1 MLEGYRGRSIAD
13 IERDFRW
20 SIPVHY
26 NLGVDCSDRQPPGSL
41 ALIHEKLDGGVERY
55 TFGDLAQ
62 LSNRFANALRSDG
75 IAPGDRVAIVL
86 PQLPATVIAH
96 LAVYKLGGIAVPMST
111 LFGPDAFEMRFRDSG
126 TKLIVTDAATLP
138 RIEEIADHLPSLRRF
153 VLTSGTARDR
163 PSRTVA
169 QMLADGSADLT
180 ATPTKSEDPA
190 LLIYTSGTTGGPK
203 GALHGHRILFGHLP
217 GFELSHDFFPQA
229 DDLFWTPADWA
240 WIGGL
245 MDALFPVMH
254 HGRCTFSMESWGP
267 FDGERVLSRMAKYA
281 VRNTFLPPTALKMMR
296 QRDVR
301 PSRDFRLRTIMSGG
315 EALGEEMLDWVRER
329 LSVTVNEIYGQTEC
343 NYVVGNSSSLYRV
356 KPGSMG
362 KGYPGHQVA
371 VVNELGEP
379 EGPDTLGEIA
389 VKRPDPVTFLEYWQ
403 NPNATKEKYLGEWLL
418 TGDLARGDDEGYLYF
433 AGRKDDVINSAGYR
447 IGPTEIEST
456 LIKHPAVAMAAVI
469 GVPDTIRGEVVKA
482 YITTKQGVEGN
493 RTLAAEIQAF
503 VKTQLA
509 AYEYPREVEFIDQMP
524 LTTTGKIRR
533 NQLRARHQQELQAG
547 PEQKGGSEWQK
558 TSTR

>member
-1 MLEGYRGRSIAD
+1 LLEGYRGRSIAD

-379 EGPDTLGEIA
+379 ERPDTLGEIA

>member
-1 MLEGYRGRSIAD
+1 MFEGYRGRSIEE
-13 IERDFRW
+13 IEREFRW

-26 NLGVDCSDRQPPGSL
+26 NLGVACSDRQLPSSP
-41 ALIHEKLDGGVERY
+41 ALIHEKLDGAVERY
-55 TFGDLAQ
+55 SFGDLAQ
-62 LSNRFANALRSDG
+62 LSNRFANALRADG
-75 IAPGDRVAIVL
+75 VGLGDRVAIVL

-96 LAVYKLGGIAVPMST
+96 LAVYKLGAIAVPMST
-111 LFGPDAFEMRFRDSG
+111 LFGPDAFEMRLRDSG
-126 TKLIVTDAATLP
+126 TKLIVTDQATLP
-138 RIEEIADHLPSLRRF
+138 RIEEIADQLPDLRRF
-153 VLTSGTARDR
+153 VLTSGTARAR
-163 PSRTVA
+163 PSMTVER
-169 QMLADGSADLT
+169 MLSDASPELKAV
-180 ATPTKSEDPA
+180 PTKSEDPA

-245 MDALFPVMH
+245 MDALFPALH
-254 HGRCTFSMESWGP
+254 HGRCTFSLESSGA
-267 FDGERVLSRMAKYA
+267 FDPERALSRMAKYA

-296 QRDVR
+296 QADARPPRDL
-301 PSRDFRLRTIMSGG
+301 RLRTIMSGG

-329 LSVTVNEIYGQTEC
+329 LGVTVNEIYGQTEC
-343 NYVVGNSSSLYRV
+343 NYVVGNSSNLYPV

-362 KGYPGHQVA
+362 RGYPGHRVA
-371 VVNELGEP
+371 VVDEQGEP
-379 EGPDTLGEIA
+379 AGSNNLGEIA
-389 VKRPDPVTFLEYWQ
+389 VKRPDPVMFLGYWQ
-403 NPNATKEKYLGEWLL
+403 NPKATKDKYLGEWLL
-418 TGDLARGDDEGYLYF
+418 TGDLARADDDGYLYF

-469 GVPDTIRGEVVKA
+469 GVPDKIRGEVVKA
-482 YITTKQGVEGN
+482 YITTKHGVERSGA
-493 RTLAAEIQAF
+493 LATEIQAF
-503 VKTQLA
+503 VKTRLA

-533 NQLRARHQQELQAG
+533 NELRARHQEKVGARDQ
-547 PEQKGGSEWQK
+547 QK
-558 TSTR
+558 RR